1 MYVNLN
7 VTVIFHPI
15 AFSLYSVI
23 STERREKAPTNQTQS
38 FKSMSHPVADSQKIS
53 PFSLSLFLPLLL
65 PKIDPDLDLN
75 KTKLG
80 DQYRPSRQTVWDASA
95 GQSTPVYSAA
105 GVLRDNSLL

>member
-15 AFSLYSVI
+15 AFSVI
-23 STERREKAPTNQTQS
+23 STERREKNPQQIKHNLLNPCHIQLQTARK
-38 FKSMSHPVADSQKIS
+38 FLP
-53 PFSLSLFLPLLL
+53 SLSLFLPLLL